1 MTSVGRSCGKEQQRQ
16 EMLEM
21 EAEGQDKLQT
31 ELLCYQRGK
40 TLKQRAVEA
49 AVEICAH
56 TNEDFAAK
64 RLTAWLHH
72 RDAVSP
78 KLLGATQSFLGS
90 YLLIHPHR
98 EDRIARIL
106 ALKPDCLSF

>member
-1 MTSVGRSCGKEQQRQ
+1 MGRSCGKEQQRQ
-16 EMLEM
+16 EMSEM

-56 TNEDFAAK
+56 TNEDFAAEVDCMTTSQ
-64 RLTAWLHH
+64 RCCL
-72 RDAVSP
+72 P
-78 KLLGATQSFLGS
+78 KAARCYPVIFGFLFAHTS
-90 YLLIHPHR
+90 SQR
-98 EDRIARIL
+98 R
-106 ALKPDCLSF
+106 